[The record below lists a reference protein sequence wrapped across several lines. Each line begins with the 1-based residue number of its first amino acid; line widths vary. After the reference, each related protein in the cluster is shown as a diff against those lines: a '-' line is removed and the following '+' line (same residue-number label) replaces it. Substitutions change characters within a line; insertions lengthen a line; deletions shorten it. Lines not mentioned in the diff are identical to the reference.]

1 MIALYKDPEGTSM
14 FTKQQPPSSSHSQP
28 HNRSSYSMSVQ
39 KQLRSTNDNSTTNEV
54 ESLKKRIY
62 ELESRLASV
71 NSKEVE
77 YNGTHSSVDRE
88 NINME

>member
-1 MIALYKDPEGTSM
+1 
-14 FTKQQPPSSSHSQP
+14 
-28 HNRSSYSMSVQ
+28 MSVQ
-39 KQLRSTNDNSTTNEV
+39 KQLQSTNDNSTTNEV

-77 YNGTHSSVDRE
+77 YNGTHGSVDHE